1 MVRLVVIVH
10 NRNRIMWR
18 SFDSL
23 YKLSKAETEIS
34 NNKNRYS
41 MPLLSIDQQEE
52 LENILCSAYCRNE
65 IVVLF
70 FYHNYKY
77 YKIVEKITSIDKV
90 NKSIKLSNGK
100 VIYLRQIIK
109 IKEI

>member
-1 MVRLVVIVH
+1 MH
-10 NRNRIMWR
+10 NRNRIVWR

-23 YKLSKAETEIS
+23 YKLSNAKKEIS

-41 MPLLSIDQQEE
+41 MPQLSIDQQEE
-52 LENILCSAYCRNE
+52 LENNLNNAYFRGE
-65 IVVLF
+65 IVELF

-77 YKIVEKITSIDKV
+77 YKIIDKIVNIDKV
-90 NKSIKLSNGK
+90 NKRIRLANGK